1 MDGVWLVTPKASSGL
16 SRVTYDE
23 AVEEGLCF
31 GWVDSRSRRV
41 DDELTSI
48 LFTPRRVKSPWSV
61 SNVAR
66 VERLEAAGL
75 MTDAGRAAV
84 ERAKAA
90 GLWPG

>member
-1 MDGVWLVTPKASSGL
+1 
-16 SRVTYDE
+16 VTYDE
-23 AVEEGLCF
+23 AVEEAICF

-41 DDELTSI
+41 DDVRTAI
-48 LFTPRRVKSPWSV
+48 LFTPRRPRSAWSA

-66 VERLEAAGL
+66 VEALEAAGL

-84 ERAKAA
+84 ERARAG